1 MLLLPAHPLP
11 FLQCFLAEG
20 AAGAAGAVGAGATV
34 PTVEVG
40 QDSSSLCRGLC
51 SSSLCSSSPCSS
63 SPCSSNSS
71 SSPCSS
77 SSSPCSSSSSNK
89 GVVQDSSSS
98 HSSRNR
104 PPRCSPYL
112 PRRSRLGKRAQTLRA
127 GRAERAR

>member
-63 SPCSSNSS
+63 N
-71 SSPCSS
+71 S